1 MSSGVSR
8 SGSTET
14 KKALRRFASPPITRR
29 ISDISNSAVG
39 QTSGQWVKPKKMI
52 VGLPCRFLSLTVWPA

>member
-1 MSSGVSR
+1 MIGGVSR

-14 KKALRRFASPPITRR
+14 KNALTRLASLPIALR

-39 QTSGQWVKPKKMI
+39 QTSGQWVKPKNMM
-52 VGLPCRFLSLTVWPA
+52 VGLP